1 MERDTRS
8 PGGSTLALFSMA
20 VVLGGGNFVAVRFSN
35 LELAP
40 FWGAALRF
48 TLAGGLFAAFAAR
61 LRLPWPRGRPL
72 GLIVVNGLL
81 AFAISYALMYWALVR
96 MSAGSAAVILAM
108 VPLVT
113 VILASAQGMER
124 LSRRTV
130 LGALVSLLGILS
142 MTVGSGALAIP
153 LTSLLAV
160 LLAAFSISQS
170 VIVTKKVSHHHPVM
184 VNAVGMLT
192 GAPLLF
198 GLSALAG
205 EAWILPSQARVIAAV
220 AYLVTLGSIGLFILV
235 LRVARAW
242 TASATSYLFVLFPVV
257 TMLLEAAF
265 LGEPLTARGL
275 LGAVIVMAGVWLG
288 AIAPGARSST
298 SAPAGAGVSDRPPLP
313 SGEPGT
319 P

>member
-1 MERDTRS
+1 MERTNQP
-8 PGGSTLALFSMA
+8 PGVSTLALFSAA

-48 TLAGGLFAAFAAR
+48 ALAGSLFAMFAAR
-61 LRLPWPRGRPL
+61 LRLTWPRGRQL

-113 VILASAQGMER
+113 VILASAQHMER
-124 LSRRTV
+124 LSRRTL
-130 LGALVSLLGILS
+130 LGAVIALFGILG
-142 MTVGSGALAIP
+142 MTVGGGAAAIP
-153 LTSLLAV
+153 LGSLFAV

-170 VIVTKKVSHHHPVM
+170 VIVTKKVSNHHPVM

-192 GAPLLF
+192 GAPVLF
-198 GLSALAG
+198 ALSALAG
-205 EAWILPSQARVIAAV
+205 EAWILPAQPRVITAV
-220 AYLVTLGSIGLFILV
+220 AYLVTLGSVGLFILV

-242 TASATSYLFVLFPVV
+242 TASATSYMFVLFPVV

-265 LGEPLTARGL
+265 LGERLTAQGL

-288 AIAPGARSST
+288 AIANGSGASTTASADVPSLPEGVQSNSDSS
-298 SAPAGAGVSDRPPLP
+298 
-313 SGEPGT
+313 
-319 P
+319 